1 MINRDIRIEET
12 KAKYW
17 FRMLMIA
24 VGVMVFLLVATSCAT
39 CDEEIE
45 LRDRYADIADI
56 KGLTKRANGGY
67 NRLDGRIAI
76 TDSAVIAL
84 A

>member
-1 MINRDIRIEET
+1 MKHDIRIEET

-17 FRMLMIA
+17 FRMLMIV

-39 CDEEIE
+39 CDEEME

-56 KGLTKRANGGY
+56 KELTKRVNGGY
-67 NRLDGRIAI
+67 NGLDGRIVI
-76 TDSAVIAL
+76 TNSAVIAL